1 MRVLIT
7 GMDGFAGSYL
17 SELLLRETHWNLIGV
32 SRSTEGDRVSHRVQW
47 WRIDLRDPDG
57 IRRLMKYERPDLVV
71 HLAAQSH
78 VPTAWKDPWATFEN
92 NVRGQTNLL
101 EAILANRLTPRLLIV
116 TSNEVY
122 GAPAL
127 SSDLP
132 YTEASPLRPNNPYG
146 VSKAAQ
152 DLSAIQYH
160 LSHRLDLLVAR
171 PFNHIGPRQRENFV
185 VSDFARQIALIEAG
199 QQEPV
204 MRLGNMAAQ
213 RDFTDVRDVAR
224 AYFLMIKNAD
234 AGRTYNVCSGVP
246 RSIQSI
252 LDLMFGMTTA
262 RIQVETDQSKFRV
275 SDTPVSYGDNTRLRE
290 ATGWQQSIPF
300 EQTIRDMLDYWRG
313 RVAAESITPT
323 GEAPP
328 PPPSQPQ
335 T

>member
-17 SELLLRETHWNLIGV
+17 AELLLRETHWDLIGV
-32 SRSTEGDRVSHRVQW
+32 SRSTEGERVSNRVQW
-47 WRIDLRDPDG
+47 WRLDLRDPDG
-57 IRRLMKYERPDLVV
+57 IRRLMKYERPDIVI

-92 NVRGQTNLL
+92 NVRAQVNLL
-101 EAILANRLTPRLLIV
+101 EGILINRLTPRVLIV

-132 YTEASPLRPNNPYG
+132 FTETSPLRPNNPYG

-152 DLSAIQYH
+152 DLSALQYH
-160 LSHRLDLLVAR
+160 LSHKLDLLIAR
-171 PFNHIGPRQRENFV
+171 PFNHVGPRQRAHFV

-199 QQEPV
+199 KQEPV
-204 MRLGNMAAQ
+204 MRLGNMVAQ

-224 AYFLMIKNAD
+224 AYLLLIKFAD
-234 AGRTYNVCSGVP
+234 SGRAYNVCSGTP

-252 LDLMFGMTTA
+252 LELMFSMTTA
-262 RIQVETDQSKFRV
+262 RISVETDPAKFRPV
-275 SDTPVSYGDNTRLRE
+275 DTPISYGDPARLRE
-290 ATGWQQSIPF
+290 ATGWAPAIPF
-300 EQTIRDMLDYWRG
+300 EQTIADVLNDWRA
-313 RVAAESITPT
+313 RVAA
-323 GEAPP
+323 GAL
-328 PPPSQPQ
+328 
-335 T
+335 

>member
-17 SELLLRETHWNLIGV
+17 AELLLRETHWNLIGV
-32 SRSTEGDRVSHRVQW
+32 SRSTEGERASNRVQW
-47 WRIDLRDPDG
+47 WRLDLRDPDG
-57 IRRLMKYERPDLVV
+57 IRRLMKYERPDLII

-92 NVRGQTNLL
+92 NVRGQINLL
-101 EAILANRLTPRLLIV
+101 EGILINRLTPRILIV

-132 YTEASPLRPNNPYG
+132 FTEASPLRPNNPYG

-152 DLSAIQYH
+152 DLAALQYH
-160 LSHRLDLLVAR
+160 LSHRLDLVVAR
-171 PFNHIGPRQRENFV
+171 PFNHIGPRQREHFV

-199 QQEPV
+199 KQEPV
-204 MRLGNMAAQ
+204 MRLGNMSAQ

-224 AYFLMIKNAD
+224 AYLALIKFAD
-234 AGRTYNVCSGVP
+234 GGRAYNVCSGIP

-252 LDLMFGMTTA
+252 LDLMFSMTSA
-262 RIQVETDQSKFRV
+262 RITVETDPAKFRPV
-275 SDTPVSYGDNTRLRE
+275 DTPISYGDPGRLRE
-290 ATGWQQSIPF
+290 ATNWAPAIPF
-300 EQTIRDMLDYWRG
+300 EQTIADVLNDWRA
-313 RVAAESITPT
+313 RVAA
-323 GEAPP
+323 GAA
-328 PPPSQPQ
+328 
-335 T
+335 